1 MSYYPRADSHKTDK
15 VQVILD
21 LSNHA
26 TNKGLEL
33 ATGIDTF
40 DLVAKKILPHWNWSW
55 QTRH

>member
-40 DLVAKKILPHWNWSW
+40 DLVAKKILPH
-55 QTRH
+55 

>member
-26 TNKGLEL
+26 TNK
-33 ATGIDTF
+33 D
-40 DLVAKKILPHWNWSW
+40 WNWL
-55 QTRH
+55 QALIHLI